1 MDQHD
6 RDNLNFLLSAS
17 SEVLLDWYNHVDDD
31 DVVYALELLNFYKL
45 ELIDQA
51 AELSEL
57 REANEVL
64 SYIME
69 K

>member
-17 SEVLLDWYNHVDDD
+17 ADVLRDWYEHVDDD
-31 DVVYALELLNFYKL
+31 DVQYALELLHAYKL

-51 AELSEL
+51 AEISDM